1 MDAQSQVFVVQDMP
15 EIAKYVFDYYLQRVQ
30 ELKQVHKVCSNFITV
45 STQPCVVIYKF
56 IIYCYFVLKEIKPV
70 NDWIK
75 PGESVT
81 CVEKKIIKSDHP
93 GADSDTEDSDDDN
106 ENDSAAKEENEEK
119 IGPLEM
125 DEAQKMDV
133 DDINASQEINKTNVL
148 EMDETMKED

>member
-1 MDAQSQVFVVQDMP
+1 MD
-15 EIAKYVFDYYLQRVQ
+15 
-30 ELKQVHKVCSNFITV
+30 
-45 STQPCVVIYKF
+45 
-56 IIYCYFVLKEIKPV
+56 
-70 NDWIK
+70 DWIK

-93 GADSDTEDSDDDN
+93 GADSDSDDDN
-106 ENDSAAKEENEEK
+106 ENDSAANEDNEK

-148 EMDETMKED
+148 EMDEPMKED